1 MSAVTPGRRTPRV
14 AYVTG
19 ASSGIGRGAAERLA
33 ADGARVVLL
42 GRDEGRLAEAA
53 AACGPDA
60 RYAAFDVTDAAAVEA
75 VLPGVIAEHG
85 APSVVV
91 HNAGQTVVGALD
103 ALTPEEW
110 HRQLDVNLTSIYSL
124 NRHLWPAMVPAGGA
138 IVLVAS
144 TASFA
149 AFPQDAAYVA
159 TKGAVLALTKAMALD
174 GAPHGIRVNAVC
186 PGFILT
192 PNLQGYFDAQA
203 DPAGA
208 AAGSAAAAPLGRM
221 GSPADVAGTIAF
233 LVSDDAAFV
242 TGTSVL
248 VDGGLMAKVP
258 TA

>member
-1 MSAVTPGRRTPRV
+1 VT

-19 ASSGIGRGAAERLA
+19 ASSGIGRGAALRLA
-33 ADGARVVLL
+33 AEGREVVLL
-42 GRDEGRLAEAA
+42 GRDEQRLAEAA
-53 AACGPDA
+53 AECGEGA
-60 RYAAFDVTDAAAVEA
+60 AYAAFDVTDPAAVEA
-75 VLPGVIAEHG
+75 VLPGLVEQHG

-91 HNAGQTVVGALD
+91 HNAGATVVGALD

-110 HRQLDVNLTSIYSL
+110 HRQLDVNLTSIYTL
-124 NRHLWPAMVPAGGA
+124 NRHLWPPMVAAGGSV
-138 IVLVAS
+138 VLVAS

-192 PNLQGYFDAQA
+192 PNLQGYFDAQE
-203 DPAGA
+203 DPDGA
-208 AAGSAAAAPLGRM
+208 ASGSAAAAPLGRM
-221 GSPADVAGTIAF
+221 GTPDDVAGAISF
-233 LVSDDAAFV
+233 FCSDAAAFV
-242 TGTSVL
+242 TGTSLL